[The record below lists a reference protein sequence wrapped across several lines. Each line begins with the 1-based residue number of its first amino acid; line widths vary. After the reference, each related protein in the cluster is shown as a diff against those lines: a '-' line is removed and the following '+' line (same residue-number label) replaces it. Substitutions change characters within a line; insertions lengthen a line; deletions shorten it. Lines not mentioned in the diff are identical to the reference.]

1 MIQPNPQA
9 QRAARR
15 RRVQWAGMLGL
26 AMASLLLW
34 PAADRLVAQTPGTS
48 YEVRPGDSWTN
59 LSARTGISIEA
70 LQAAN
75 PGAVRESGWLI
86 VGETLVLPG
95 PTSELPTAVPPTAVP
110 PTAVPPTAVPE
121 EAASQEAAAVQTYQV
136 QAGESWNSV
145 AQKLGVSA
153 DLLRAANPQAVRPG
167 LVLYRDEILTVPAVT
182 PPASSP
188 ESPAATETP
197 APAEEPSAEEPSA
210 EPMANCPEL
219 WSDYPGWVEEGLT
232 KPDGLAAVL
241 AMLRGCAVLDEE
253 NTRSGDWNG
262 DGSPDWALVLQVDS
276 EEAVAAESELLVVM
290 SVGEEAELRY
300 QARPAGRV
308 TILAASDVNL
318 DQQPDLLWVDT
329 TCGADTC
336 FDTLLVRSWDGEKWV
351 DWSQSSIVMAYA
363 EVKLD
368 ESSAVGQGREVV
380 LQGGEYGGSGAGPQR
395 ARIEIWGSLEGAPY
409 SLLETVYAASNCL
422 YFKVLD
428 ANAALLQSS
437 EAGLEL
443 ARELYSQA
451 VVSRSLRP
459 CGQRDNELVEL
470 RSFSLFRL
478 ALVHAYSG
486 NADLAAATVDQLKE
500 AFADSL
506 YLGLAEAWW
515 SEFSVS
521 GDAAGA
527 CAAATAYA
535 EANPLT
541 FEALSDY
548 GYANPSV
555 TAADLCPPLDLPGA
569 AVEEGG
575 VSSDVSSDVSS
586 EVVAAS
592 SELTPLLTLTTT
604 TALLP
609 APVVA
614 GQAGELPDC
623 PAALDGYA
631 AALPA
636 VLSLAEG
643 DPLIVETWLR
653 LCDGMTDERGGMRL
667 ADFNGDSREDALFLP
682 TIVSDLGYG
691 PGGAQGAVLVYHAA
705 ADGSYVL
712 VYSPEIYGEP
722 RLLAVDDLNADS
734 RVELA
739 WSVTGCSTFCVQE
752 IQIVGWD
759 GKVYRPAI
767 EPGAAIVEGSAE
779 FVAVVSG
786 PGQGQQLVLTGG
798 VSETPE
804 GGLPIEHS
812 EIWQSVDGRPFQRLS
827 WTYDRGDENA
837 GCLGLRL
844 VEADVALHAA
854 SLTGYAPAI
863 ELYQAALA
871 PTAQACSIYG
881 VPASEEVVWL
891 QGLARFRLVQ
901 ALVLDGQGEAAAG
914 VLAELQQSQPEG
926 AYSKAAAAWLKAYSE
941 KGDAELACAALQ
953 PLFDRETLTW
963 QITDHFGYNHPALA
977 PEEICFVPPVE
988 RE

>member
-1 MIQPNPQA
+1 VLSAGWRIVKKAETRMIQPNPQA
-9 QRAARR
+9 QRTARR
-15 RRVQWAGMLGL
+15 RSVQWARILWL

-34 PAADRLVAQTPGTS
+34 PFAAPVVAQTPGTS
-48 YEVRPGDSWTN
+48 YGVRPGDSWTN

-95 PTSELPTAVPPTAVP
+95 PTALPPTALP
-110 PTAVPPTAVPE
+110 PTALPE
-121 EAASQEAAAVQTYQV
+121 AAASQEEAAVQTYQV

-153 DLLRAANPQAVRPG
+153 DLLRAANPQAVRAG
-167 LVLYRDEILTVPAVT
+167 LVLYRDEILIVPAAN

-188 ESPAATETP
+188 ASPAAAETP

-210 EPMANCPEL
+210 EPTANCPEL
-219 WSDYPGWVEEGLT
+219 WIDYPGRVEEGLT
-232 KPDGLAAVL
+232 QPDGLAAML
-241 AMLRGCAVLDEE
+241 ALLRGCAVLDEE

-262 DGSPDWALVLQVDS
+262 DGSPDWALVLRVDS
-276 EEAVAAESELLVVM
+276 EEAVPAESELLVVM
-290 SVGEEAELRY
+290 SVGEQAELSY
-300 QARPAGRV
+300 QARPAGQV
-308 TILAASDVNL
+308 TILAASDINL

-329 TCGADTC
+329 TCGANSC
-336 FDTLLVRSWDGEKWV
+336 FDTVLVRSWDGEKWV
-351 DWSQSSIVMAYA
+351 DWSQSSMVMAYA

-368 ESSAVGQGREVV
+368 ESSAVGQGREIV
-380 LQGGEYGGSGAGPQR
+380 LQGGEYGGSSAGPQR
-395 ARIEIWGSLEGAPY
+395 ARTELWGSLDGAPY
-409 SLLETVYAASNCL
+409 SLLETVYAASDCL

-451 VVSRSLRP
+451 VVSRTLRP

-486 NADLAAATVDQLKE
+486 DADQAAATVDQLKE

-515 SEFSVS
+515 SAFSAS
-521 GDAAGA
+521 GAAESA

-555 TAADLCPPLDLPGA
+555 TAADLCPLLDLPEA
-569 AVEEGG
+569 AVEEGAVG
-575 VSSDVSSDVSS
+575 G
-586 EVVAAS
+586 EPVAVR
-592 SELTPLLTLTTT
+592 SELTPLLTLTAT

-609 APVVA
+609 APSVP

-623 PAALDGYA
+623 PATLDGYA

-643 DPLIVETWLR
+643 DSLIVETWLR

-667 ADFNGDSREDALFLP
+667 ADFNGDGREDALFLP

-691 PGGAQGAVLVYHAA
+691 PGGAQGAVLLYHAA
-705 ADGSYVL
+705 AEGSYTL

-779 FVAVVSG
+779 FVAAVSG
-786 PGQGQQLVLTGG
+786 PGQGQQLLLTGG
-798 VSETPE
+798 VSGTPE

-812 EIWQSVDGRPFQRLS
+812 EIWQSVDGGPFQRIQ
-827 WTYDRGDENA
+827 WTYDRGNENA

-844 VEADVALHAA
+844 VEADVALQAA
-854 SLTGYAPAI
+854 SVTGYAPAI

-871 PTAQACSIYG
+871 PTAEACSIYG
-881 VPASEEVVWL
+881 IPASEERTLL

-901 ALVLDGQGEAAAG
+901 SLVLDGQEEGAAA
-914 VLAELQQSQPEG
+914 VLAELEQSQPG
-926 AYSKAAAAWLKAYSE
+926 SAYSRAAAGWLKAYDE
-941 KGDAELACAALQ
+941 EGDAELACAALQ

-977 PEEICFVPPVE
+977 PEEICFVPAVE